1 MKIFVVLFWI
11 DKFLFII
18 EYKGFWIWLGSI
30 LNFYYEENLLG
41 KMIDD
46 DRFIRESFDF
56 WYFGK
61 DNIGNLMDFKNLEG
75 FFDLVFIMGD
85 IYLV

>member
-1 MKIFVVLFWI
+1 M

>member
-1 MKIFVVLFWI
+1 
-11 DKFLFII
+11 
-18 EYKGFWIWLGSI
+18 
-30 LNFYYEENLLG
+30 
-41 KMIDD
+41 MIDD

-61 DNIGNLMDFKNLEG
+61 DNIGNLMDLKNLEG